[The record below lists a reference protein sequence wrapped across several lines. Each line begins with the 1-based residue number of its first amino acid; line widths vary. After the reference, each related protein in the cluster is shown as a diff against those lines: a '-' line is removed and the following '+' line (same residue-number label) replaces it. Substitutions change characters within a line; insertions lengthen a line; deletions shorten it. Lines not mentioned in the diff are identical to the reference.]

1 MPIRS
6 HINLHTDI
14 SQTDSIICFADKFV
28 STLEVISEEQESITS
43 SPLSV
48 SDTSADEQVEDSQL
62 DETMNDNLEQTFDTV
77 LSAPSGNDFKT
88 IDYK

>member
-1 MPIRS
+1 M
-6 HINLHTDI
+6 
-14 SQTDSIICFADKFV
+14 
-28 STLEVISEEQESITS
+28 EGISEEQESITS

-48 SDTSADEQVEDSQL
+48 SDTSAEEQVEDSQL
-62 DETMNDNLEQTFDTV
+62 DETMNDNPEQTSDTV

>member
-1 MPIRS
+1 M
-6 HINLHTDI
+6 
-14 SQTDSIICFADKFV
+14 
-28 STLEVISEEQESITS
+28 ISEEQESITS

-48 SDTSADEQVEDSQL
+48 SDTSAGEQVEYSQL
-62 DETMNDNLEQTFDTV
+62 DETINNNPEQTSDAV